1 MEQWKLELK
10 LRMLEYEAPQYALL
24 EVAAPL
30 HEGQLLVSPRLA
42 SEVGGEKR
50 GA

>member
-1 MEQWKLELK
+1 MEQWKLELE
-10 LRMLEYEAPQYALL
+10 LRMMEPEAPQYAPL

-30 HEGQLLVSPRLA
+30 QEGQLLADPRLA
-42 SEVGGEKR
+42 PEVGGEKH

>member
-1 MEQWKLELK
+1 MMEL
-10 LRMLEYEAPQYALL
+10 EAPQYAPL

-30 HEGQLLVSPRLA
+30 LEGQLLAP
-42 SEVGGEKR
+42 EVGGEKH